1 MIGSGQPTDLRV
13 ASSSTMI
20 SRPPRITSVRVG
32 LPTRNARSSRGMSGT
47 WQTATTAP
55 MARAQSTIEM
65 PSGRNSDD
73 FVGWS

>member
-13 ASSSTMI
+13 ASSSTTI

-32 LPTRNARSSRGMSGT
+32 LPTRNARSSNGMSGT

-55 MARAQSTIEM
+55 IASAQSTM
-65 PSGRNSDD
+65 RNAERAQQR
-73 FVGWS
+73 